1 MLNNLM
7 NGVKKN
13 MLRAQIN
20 VVITKLERNIEELRT
35 KNDRASKELIKVYQE
50 DIQAYKDYLETL

>member
-20 VVITKLERNIEELRT
+20 VVITRLERNIEELRT
-35 KNDRASKELIKVYQE
+35 KSDRASKELIKVYQE